1 MRLTRPILAAVAV
14 ALVGLVVYRRTV
26 PRRNPAPREA
36 GGQYVLQIHSLPVTH
51 NLALGEFEVPA
62 KGTHDVTIALDE
74 PRMQNARL
82 SGYFSTTGG
91 AGIQVML
98 LDNAQYTRLQNRQT
112 PSEFL
117 FLSKTAQAGNIEAM
131 IPSAG
136 TYYLIFDNSASD
148 SSIKVKSDVSVHYET
163 MQVDSG
169 TSQKK

>member
-1 MRLTRPILAAVAV
+1 MKLTRPILLAV
-14 ALVGLVVYRRTV
+14 ALSLVVVVLYRRTV
-26 PRRNPAPREA
+26 PRQNPAARET
-36 GGQYVLQIHSLPVTH
+36 GGPYVLQIHSLPVTH

-62 KGTHDVTIALDE
+62 KGTHDVKIALDE

-98 LDNAQYTRLQNRQT
+98 LDENQYTRVQNHQT

-131 IPSAG
+131 IPRAG
-136 TYYLIFDNSASD
+136 TYYLVFDNSASD
-148 SSIKVKSDVSVHYET
+148 SSIKVKSDVSVRYET

-169 TSQKK
+169 TGQKK

>member
-1 MRLTRPILAAVAV
+1 
-14 ALVGLVVYRRTV
+14 
-26 PRRNPAPREA
+26 
-36 GGQYVLQIHSLPVTH
+36 
-51 NLALGEFEVPA
+51 VPA
-62 KGTHDVTIALDE
+62 KGTHDVKIALDE

-82 SGYFSTTGG
+82 SGYFSTAGG

-98 LDNAQYTRLQNRQT
+98 LDENQYTRLQNHQT

-131 IPSAG
+131 IPRAG
-136 TYYLIFDNSASD
+136 AYYLVFDNSASD
-148 SSIKVKSDVSVHYET
+148 STIKVKSDVSVRYVT

>member
-1 MRLTRPILAAVAV
+1 MKLTRPILLAV
-14 ALVGLVVYRRTV
+14 ALSLVVVVLYRRTV
-26 PRRNPAPREA
+26 PRQNPAPRET
-36 GGQYVLQIHSLPVTH
+36 GPYVLQIHSLPVTH

-62 KGTHDVTIALDE
+62 KGTHDVKIALDE

-91 AGIQVML
+91 TGIQVML
-98 LDNAQYTRLQNRQT
+98 LDENQYTRLQNHQT

-131 IPSAG
+131 IPRAG
-136 TYYLIFDNSASD
+136 AYYLVFDNSASD
-148 SSIKVKSDVSVHYET
+148 STIKVKSDVSVRYVT